1 VSSLIQSSFLF
12 TVLHLLL
19 QAYLVLKVL
28 MYLIQYKQYVL
39 DGAVI
44 PFPMVHTLMLE
55 YAHLEVIMIYLQKV
69 WEIGCFL
76 LVKPQIDNIQPPC
89 MVHS

>member
-1 VSSLIQSSFLF
+1 
-12 TVLHLLL
+12 
-19 QAYLVLKVL
+19 
-28 MYLIQYKQYVL
+28 MYLIQYKQYVQ
-39 DGAVI
+39 DGAAI

-55 YAHLEVIMIYLQKV
+55 YAHLVVIMMNLLKV

-76 LVKPQIDNIQPPC
+76 LARPQIDNIQPPC